1 MYNNDPQK
9 HRSDPMYDLLG
20 FAKSLI
26 FLLLKYTAIPA
37 SPSPPRRHINAKPS
51 RESHFIT
58 GYAIKPSM
66 YSMIPKGYILLSLPR
81 LWAIIDLFRADNE
94 YNTRKTPGINAS
106 AGLQVGN
113 RKCKSFTQ
121 TKPVKMWT
129 IFLNIDY
136 GMHLWIWTSREIPTP
151 ITSIIMMLMYRICF
165 TVTMPNGVKYC
176 FEY

>member
-1 MYNNDPQK
+1 MYNSDPQK
-9 HRSDPMYDLLG
+9 HRSDPTYDLFG
-20 FAKSLI
+20 FANSLI
-26 FLLLKYTAIPA
+26 FLLLKYAAIPA
-37 SPSPPRRHINAKPS
+37 SPSPPSRHINAKPR
-51 RESHFIT
+51 RESHFIA

-121 TKPVKMWT
+121 TKPVKM
-129 IFLNIDY
+129 
-136 GMHLWIWTSREIPTP
+136 
-151 ITSIIMMLMYRICF
+151 
-165 TVTMPNGVKYC
+165 
-176 FEY
+176 